1 MAKKVETPIESEG
14 IRFLKA
20 EMENFK
26 NVSKKVVDI
35 DGRSLIVFGGN
46 GEGKSTFIQAL
57 TSPLDVKTR
66 PSMPIKTGETH
77 SSISVT
83 LGGSINGEKREYVLE
98 LYFSPKNSTGR
109 LVVTD
114 MEGAKVANPAGF
126 IKGLIGQV
134 SLDVMSWVSD
144 TKEKRLQKLKDLT
157 GISKE
162 LDVLNI
168 EIKAKKSEKSKH
180 KERNEELEAILKN
193 HSFTQDEIDLYSKPI
208 DLSVLQKEMTTIS
221 ESQEKFDAA
230 LQKIKD
236 IKKSIS
242 NNDEIVVKSTE
253 EINRLK
259 VLILAEETKIAN
271 ASMAN
276 VDLIIKSQSADK
288 WLETAVRPSSTE
300 ISNRMISSNL
310 HNQRCAEV
318 ASLSNLSKDMIKGKN
333 EHSVIEADIK
343 KLEKL
348 RSDKISASQLPIEH
362 LAFDEEE
369 IYYKGIPLEKGD
381 VNTATLIDVSIQ
393 MAIHQLK
400 KSNLK
405 CIFIHDAS
413 LLDKNTMKKIVNE
426 IEANDIQVI
435 AEVVDWNAGEM
446 QVKFIEEAL

>member
-1 MAKKVETPIESEG
+1 MAKKEVIQTESEG
-14 IRFLKA
+14 LRFLKA

-26 NVSKKVVDI
+26 DVSKKIVDI

-83 LGGSINGEKREYVLE
+83 LGGSVNGEKREYILE

-114 MEGAKVANPAGF
+114 MEGAKLPNPAGF

-168 EIKAKKSEKSKH
+168 DIKAKKSEKSKK
-180 KERNEELEAILKN
+180 KERAEDLEAILKN
-193 HSFTQDEIDLYSKPI
+193 HNFSQEEIDKYSSPI
-208 DLSVLQKEMTTIS
+208 DLLVLQTEMTTIS
-221 ESQEKFDAA
+221 ASQDKFDAA
-230 LQKIKD
+230 IQKIKD

-242 NNDEIVVKSTE
+242 NNDEIIVKSTD

-259 VLILAEETKIAN
+259 VLILSEETKIAN
-271 ASMAN
+271 ASVAN
-276 VDLIIKSQSADK
+276 VDLIVKSQAADK
-288 WLETAVRPSSTE
+288 WLETAIRPSSAE
-300 ISNRMISSNL
+300 ISQRMVDANIHNEKCNSISVLAS
-310 HNQRCAEV
+310 QSKEMMKYKDEV
-318 ASLSNLSKDMIKGKN
+318 MVSDT
-333 EHSVIEADIK
+333 DIK

-348 RSDKISASQLPIEH
+348 RSDKIASSQLPIEH
-362 LAFDEEE
+362 LTFDDEE

-446 QVKFIEEAL
+446 QVKFTEDIL